1 MMTDELQQ
9 GARMAPET
17 QAERLVRHARDR
29 GMVRARDLR
38 RLRIP
43 TAVLTRLVREGQLI
57 RRSRG
62 VYTVPEHEPTE
73 HTDLAAVA
81 TRAPNAAICLLSAL
95 RFHELTTQNPFEV
108 WILIGRKA
116 REPAIEHP
124 PLRVIRASGAAL
136 REGINVH
143 QIEGVQVRVTHPAK
157 TVADCFKY
165 RNKVGTDVA
174 IEALRDCWQQRK
186 ATMDEIDHYARI
198 DRVANVIRPYLESL
212 I

>member
-1 MMTDELQQ
+1 MPV
-9 GARMAPET
+9 GT
-17 QAERLVRHARDR
+17 QADRLLRHARER
-29 GMVRARDLR
+29 GLVRARDLQ

-81 TRAPNAAICLLSAL
+81 KRAPKAVICLLSAL

-108 WILIGRKA
+108 WIMIDRKA
-116 REPAIEHP
+116 RQPAIEHP
-124 PLRVIRASGAAL
+124 PVRVIRASGAAL
-136 REGINVH
+136 REGTDFH
-143 QIEGVQVRVTHPAK
+143 RTEGVLVRVTDPAK

-165 RNKVGTDVA
+165 RSKVGADVA
-174 IEALRDCWQQRK
+174 IEALRDCWRQRK
-186 ATMDEIDHYARI
+186 ATMDEIHRYAKI
-198 DRVANVIRPYLESL
+198 DRVVNVMRPYLESL
-212 I
+212 L